1 MSLRRGWGL
10 PILPG
15 EPLLAERLHQ
25 PRVAGSVCLL
35 ILCCFAV
42 AGLWPFR
49 QIPNEVTWLADRP
62 GVHFGKHGIIL
73 SAGALPAVGSGDCSI
88 EMWVRPAGGE
98 ESSTLLAFYTATG
111 GTGISLQRSLTD
123 LRLDRET
130 AGGRPDKSYVNDVL
144 FDGKLVFLTVV
155 SSAQGTAVYLDGALV
170 RKVSRL
176 RARSGD
182 CSGSVGVGHPARGHN
197 SWQGEI
203 YGLAI
208 YNHELTSVQVQ
219 SSYRSWL
226 TTGRPDDR
234 NGERPGALYPFSEKG
249 GSVVRDHGPAGVN
262 LTIPEL
268 YSNIQRTWLESPR
281 LAFEP
286 RWGYLDDIVINIGGF
301 VPFGFAFSLFLASTG
316 RIRRVGAWAILGG
329 LCVSL
334 VIEILQVYLPT
345 RNSDLTDVL
354 TNTLGA
360 SLGAAI
366 YALWQRRILR
376 AGVAAG
382 GPVALL
388 HGASR

>member
-1 MSLRRGWGL
+1 MVKLRGGRSFPL
-10 PILPG
+10 VPG
-15 EPLLAERLHQ
+15 ERLLARLLHH
-25 PRVAGSVCLL
+25 PHVAGSVCLL

-49 QIPNEVTWLADRP
+49 QIPNEVTWLSNRP

-98 ESSTLLAFYTATG
+98 ESSTLLAFYGPGG

-123 LRLDRET
+123 LRLDREV
-130 AGGRPDKSYVNDVL
+130 AGGRPDKAYIGDVL
-144 FDGKLVFLTVV
+144 LDGKLVFVTVV
-155 SSAQGTAVYLDGALV
+155 SSAHGTAVYLDGALV

-176 RARSGD
+176 RSRSGD
-182 CSGSVGVGHPARGHN
+182 CSGSLGVGHPARGHT

-208 YNHELTSVQVQ
+208 HHHELTPAQVQ

-234 NGERPGALYPFSEKG
+234 NSEKAAALYLFNEKG
-249 GSVVRDHGPAGVN
+249 GSAVRDHGRAGVR

-281 LAFEP
+281 LAYESG
-286 RWGYLDDIVINIGGF
+286 WGYFDDIVINIGGF
-301 VPFGFAFSLFLASTG
+301 IPFGFALSAFLASIG
-316 RIRRVGAWAILGG
+316 RVHRVRAWAIFGG

-334 VIEILQVYLPT
+334 AIETLQVYLPT

-366 YALWQRRILR
+366 YALWRRRMIQ
-376 AGVAAG
+376 AGVATR
-382 GPVALL
+382 V
-388 HGASR
+388 